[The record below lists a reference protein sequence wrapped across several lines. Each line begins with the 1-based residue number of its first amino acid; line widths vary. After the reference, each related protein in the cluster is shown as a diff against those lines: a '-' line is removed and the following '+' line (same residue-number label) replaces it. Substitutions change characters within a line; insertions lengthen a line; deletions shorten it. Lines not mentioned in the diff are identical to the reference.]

1 MSILE
6 AIQDTFFY
14 IGGTMITGRLLTA
27 TEVATILGVSRS
39 KAYHMMRQ
47 REIPTITIG
56 KNVRVSNED
65 LEGYIVNNRE
75 YNGEEHDL
83 LGK

>member
-1 MSILE
+1 
-6 AIQDTFFY
+6 
-14 IGGTMITGRLLTA
+14 MITGRLLTA
-27 TEVATILGVSRS
+27 TEVANILGVSRS

-65 LEGYIVNNRE
+65 LEEYIRKNRVYYGDE
-75 YNGEEHDL
+75 NDL
-83 LGK
+83 YRN